1 MDKDDAHDSAPR
13 ESERRATVRN
23 CVRPA
28 VTTVERHAHLAA
40 AAYLMRRATETAVV
54 VTTDDESRRPVGVIT
69 ETDIAQAVADRRDL
83 NEVRIDELV
92 GPEPVTTQP
101 ETAVNEATAL
111 MLAAGVRHL
120 PVVEN
125 GHLVGIFDIADACRA
140 LLDAEPSWPKTSTV
154 S

>member
-1 MDKDDAHDSAPR
+1 MDDARDSAPR
-13 ESERRATVRN
+13 EPERPATVRR
-23 CVRPA
+23 CTRSA

-40 AAYLMRRATETAVV
+40 AAYLMRRASETAVV
-54 VTTDDESRRPVGVIT
+54 VTTDDESRRPIGVIT
-69 ETDIAQAVADRRDL
+69 DTDIAQAVADRRDL

-92 GPEPVTTQP
+92 GPEPVTTEP
-101 ETAVNEATAL
+101 ETAVSEATAL

-140 LLDAEPSWPKTSTV
+140 LLEAGPFAQKTSAAG
-154 S
+154 